1 MFLPKDEFA
10 KVIKTT
16 PLVSID
22 LCILKGREILLGK
35 RINAP
40 AKDFFF
46 VPGGRICKSEFM
58 KTAFERILKTELGFA
73 LKKDHYKFVKNL
85 GCYEHI
91 YKDNFLGNDDFS
103 THYIV
108 IAYLISYEYLLKDFS
123 EKKSEQH
130 SDYSWLNIDELNS
143 SSLKIHPN
151 TLEYFTNPLLKKF

>member
-10 KVIKTT
+10 KVIKNT

-46 VPGGRICKSEFM
+46 VPGGRIYKSEFM

-73 LKKDHYKFVKNL
+73 LKNDHYKFAKNI
-85 GCYEHI
+85 GCFEHLYE
-91 YKDNFLGNDDFS
+91 DNFFLAISIIPLFGS
-103 THYIV
+103 IQV
-108 IAYLISYEYLLKDFS
+108 ISAFL
-123 EKKSEQH
+123 
-130 SDYSWLNIDELNS
+130 
-143 SSLKIHPN
+143 P
-151 TLEYFTNPLLKKF
+151 TLFK